1 MFLKQQRFISV
12 YKRFSVYFKRL
23 SIRWLVLC
31 FDMQVLVLTFK
42 ASLEGL
48 GLFLVALFVSLL
60 VFSSAIYYAELGRD
74 NSQMYSIPDAFWW
87 AIITMTTVG
96 YGDKV
101 PVGPTGRLIGA
112 ACAITGVLTLAIPV
126 PIITGHFNRFYAH
139 KTGRGR
145 HA

>member
-1 MFLKQQRFISV
+1 MSC
-12 YKRFSVYFKRL
+12 
-23 SIRWLVLC
+23 WLLRYE
-31 FDMQVLVLTFK
+31 QVLVLTFK

-74 NSQMYSIPDAFWW
+74 NSQMDSIPDAFWW

-101 PVGPTGRLIGA
+101 PIGPTGRLIGA